1 VGGGGGGVGMGVQ
14 NVLLAKA
21 SSENPF
27 GNFTLLLQ
35 PFSVFPLL
43 PLKQASHCFRL
54 ILALTLQLLATSYQ
68 FLSQELHKFSASV
81 IIVLLQALRSNM
93 LSNFCTHLL
102 HVPANGFG
110 GATLRVHFFA
120 IARAHKVA
128 FGAGVGAGVGGVGAR
143 HAAVQSPAEGNCPP
157 ESGAH

>member
-1 VGGGGGGVGMGVQ
+1 MGVQ
-14 NVLLAKA
+14 NVLLAKI

-27 GNFTLLLQ
+27 GNFTSLLQ
-35 PFSVFPLL
+35 PLSVFPLL

-102 HVPANGFG
+102 HVSAKGKGFG

-128 FGAGVGAGVGGVGAR
+128 FGAGVGAGVGGVGAW
-143 HAAVQSPAEGNCPP
+143 HAALQSPAEGNCPP